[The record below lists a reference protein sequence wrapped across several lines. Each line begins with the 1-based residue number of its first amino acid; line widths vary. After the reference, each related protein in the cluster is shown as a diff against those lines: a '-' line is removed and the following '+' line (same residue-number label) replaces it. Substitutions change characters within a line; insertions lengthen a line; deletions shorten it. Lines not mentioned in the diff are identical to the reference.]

1 MVNCRKEVESL
12 RAYVPGKPIDD
23 VKKEF
28 NLEHVIKIASN
39 ENPYG
44 CSEKAKQAIIE
55 TLKTPSLYPDGNCT
69 KLRDAIAK
77 KMNIE
82 TNQLVFGAGSDELLS
97 IIGRT
102 FIGPNDEAITCTPS
116 FAQYSASVKTM
127 GGKIIQLPLINHTY
141 DLNGI
146 VDAVTDRT
154 KVIFISNPN
163 NPTGTII
170 TEKEQLEFIKKIPND
185 ILIVLDEAYYEFVA
199 DDSYPESLPLLKEFD
214 NLIILRTFSKMYG
227 LASLRVG
234 YGIAHPKIIDYI
246 NRVRGPFN
254 VTTQAQ
260 EAAVAALS
268 DQDFV
273 KKVYEANNEVMQYT
287 YDGLDKLG
295 IEYIKGHGNFLMIN
309 FNKPSKELFVEFEKK
324 GIIIRPGYFFG
335 MDTYQRV
342 SLGTKKEMEAFLKA
356 CEELMN

>member
-28 NLEHVIKIASN
+28 NLDKVTKLASN

-44 CSEKAKQAIIE
+44 CSEKAKEAIIE

-69 KLRDAIAK
+69 KLRNAIAE
-77 KMNIE
+77 KMNVE

-102 FIGPNDEAITCTPS
+102 FIGPSDEAITCTPS

-127 GGKIIQLPLINHTY
+127 GGKLIEVPLINHAY

-146 VDAVTDRT
+146 VDKVTDRT
-154 KVIFISNPN
+154 KVIFIANPN

-170 TEKEQLEFIKKIPND
+170 TEKEQLEFIKKIPSN
-185 ILIVLDEAYYEFVA
+185 ILIVLDEAYYEYVY
-199 DDSYPESLPLLKEFD
+199 DDNYPESLPLLKEYD

-234 YGIAHPKIIDYI
+234 YGIAHPQIIDYI

-254 VTTQAQ
+254 VTTGAQ
-260 EAAVAALS
+260 EGALAALS
-268 DQDFV
+268 DEEFV
-273 KKVYEANNEVMQYT
+273 KNTFEANKAVKEYT
-287 YDGLDKLG
+287 YKKLDELG
-295 IEYIKGHGNFLMIN
+295 IDYIEGHGNFLMID
-309 FNKPSKELFVEFEKK
+309 FKKPSMDLFVELQKK
-324 GIIIRPGYFFG
+324 GVIVRPGFFFG

-342 SLGTKKEMEAFLKA
+342 TLGTKEEMDTFFEAVEQLI
-356 CEELMN
+356 

>member
-28 NLEHVIKIASN
+28 NLDKVTKLASN

-44 CSEKAKQAIIE
+44 CSEEAKEAIIE

-69 KLRDAIAK
+69 KLRNAIAE
-77 KMNIE
+77 KMNVE

-102 FIGPNDEAITCTPS
+102 FIGPSDEAITCTPS

-127 GGKIIQLPLINHTY
+127 GGKLIEVPLINHTY

-146 VDAVTDRT
+146 VDKVTDRT
-154 KVIFISNPN
+154 KVIFIANPN

-170 TEKEQLEFIKKIPND
+170 TEKEQLEFIKKIPSN
-185 ILIVLDEAYYEFVA
+185 ILIVLDEAYYEYVY
-199 DDSYPESLPLLKEFD
+199 DDNYPESLPLLKEYD

-234 YGIAHPKIIDYI
+234 YGIAHPQIIDYI

-254 VTTQAQ
+254 VTTSAQ
-260 EAAVAALS
+260 EGALAALS
-268 DQDFV
+268 DEEFV
-273 KKVYEANNEVMQYT
+273 KNTFEANKGVKEYT
-287 YDGLDKLG
+287 YKRLDELG
-295 IEYIKGHGNFLMIN
+295 IDYIEGHGNFLMID
-309 FNKPSKELFVEFEKK
+309 FKKPSMDLFIELQKK
-324 GIIIRPGYFFG
+324 GVIVRPGFFFG

-342 SLGTKKEMEAFLKA
+342 TLGTKEEMDTFFEVVKQLI
-356 CEELMN
+356 